1 MNTITDIR
9 EPDFHGEGFKKNSK
23 RLIKSTVKPVHFY
36 CAAPGAKSVSLIG
49 DFNHWNPD
57 THPMQRQ
64 LDGWWYLQVPLP
76 HGHHHYQFWVDG
88 KPVLD
93 PKAMGVARNERDE
106 EVSVIAV
113 S

>member
-1 MNTITDIR
+1 MSSTSNIR
-9 EPDFHGEGFKKNSK
+9 EPNDEGGELESKRK
-23 RLIKSTVKPVHFY
+23 RLIKSTIKPIHFY
-36 CAAPGAKSVSLIG
+36 CEAADARSVCLIG
-49 DFNHWNPD
+49 DFNHWNPE

-88 KPVLD
+88 KPKLD
-93 PKAMGVARNERDE
+93 PKAMGVAHNERGE